1 MGVCKQGES
10 VMPGNNRIVKQ
21 DLQNALE
28 PAELRIVQFQPQ
40 SVTIRPNNTEPNPNI
55 TVDIPAI
62 QQQFAHQIAQERID
76 ALFDVLIELIRQGAA
91 DEISG
96 QQIIQRLSNL
106 ERRITSLE
114 SGTVRSGSI

>member
-1 MGVCKQGES
+1 
-10 VMPGNNRIVKQ
+10 MPGNNRIVKQ